1 MLRTFKK
8 FIAVL
13 LAVWLPL
20 FSGNALAVSVAIP
33 MMGGDCPMAAQ
44 QGGHDSQQASTA
56 HQHTQPPH
64 LAAHQDPSAEDCGQH
79 NNHQDQQ
86 SSTHGNC
93 GVCQLACCGYMAA
106 ATIKTTKAQPL
117 AQLFTPVLT
126 QFQSTTPTPLDH
138 PPLARA

>member
-1 MLRTFKK
+1 MFRTFKK
-8 FIAVL
+8 FAVLL

-20 FSGNALAVSVAIP
+20 FSGNALAVSVAMP
-33 MMGGDCPMAAQ
+33 TMGGDCCPTVAQ
-44 QGGHDSQQASTA
+44 QDEHRTHQVST
-56 HQHTQPPH
+56 T
-64 LAAHQDPSAEDCGQH
+64 HQDQSAGDDIQCDDQ
-79 NNHQDQQ
+79 QDQQ

-106 ATIKTTKAQPL
+106 ATIETTKAQPL

>member
-20 FSGNALAVSVAIP
+20 FSGNALAMSVAMP
-33 MMGGDCPMAAQ
+33 TMDGDCPMAAQ
-44 QGGHDSQQASTA
+44 QGGHDSQQTSAA
-56 HQHTQPPH
+56 HQYTQPPH
-64 LAAHQDPSAEDCGQH
+64 LAAHQDAPAGDCD
-79 NNHQDQQ
+79 NHQDQQ

-106 ATIKTTKAQPL
+106 ATIKTSKAQLL

-138 PPLARA
+138 PPLARV